1 MPQIS
6 RKRPENLKK
15 TFASLLS
22 YMGRHRF
29 LLLIV
34 AILVTI
40 SALGNLLGTYMLK
53 PLVNRYIVPGDMKG
67 LIFGV
72 AVTACIYGIGVLS
85 AYGYTQT
92 MVRAAQKIVYD
103 IRRDLF
109 AKMQQLP
116 LSYFDSHSHGDI
128 MSRFTN
134 DVDTV
139 SDALNNS
146 FAMVIQS
153 FFQIVGTLTLL
164 FLLNWRLSFLVVLG
178 YLAMFLYI
186 RFSSKK
192 SKYYFHHQQNYLGE
206 LNGYMEE
213 MIQGQK
219 VIKVFNHEE
228 ENLAAF
234 RQKNESLKQAGT
246 KAVAYSGTMI
256 PMVVSISYIN
266 YAVVAIL
273 GGIMAVYGMTD
284 VGSLASYLVFV
295 RQAAL
300 PINQFTQQSNFL
312 LAALAGAERIFDL
325 MEEPAETDEGKI
337 TLTAVKKDASG
348 NLQACS
354 EHTGLWAWEDP
365 SAHTLTPLL
374 GDVRFHHVDFGYS
387 PQKTILKDIS
397 LYAKPGQKIA
407 FVGSTGA
414 GKTTITN
421 LINRF
426 YDIEKGSITYDGID
440 IRNIAKDSL
449 RRSLGMVLQD
459 THLFSGTIADN
470 IRFGNLNAS
479 QEEIEAA
486 AKLANA
492 HSFIRRLPD
501 GYETWISGD
510 GKNLSQGQRQLL
522 AIARA
527 AVADPPV
534 LILDEAT
541 SSIDTRTEALI
552 EKGMNRLMEGR
563 TVFVI
568 AHRLSTV
575 RGADAILV
583 LEHGTVIER
592 GDHEELL
599 SQKGEYYQ
607 LYHGMSR
614 LS

>member
-72 AVTACIYGIGVLS
+72 AVTACIYGIGALS

-192 SKYYFHHQQNYLGE
+192 SKYYFHHQQKYLGE

-219 VIKVFNHEE
+219 VIKVFN
-228 ENLAAF
+228 L
-234 RQKNESLKQAGT
+234 SL
-246 KAVAYSGTMI
+246 I
-256 PMVVSISYIN
+256 HIS
-266 YAVVAIL
+266 
-273 GGIMAVYGMTD
+273 
-284 VGSLASYLVFV
+284 
-295 RQAAL
+295 
-300 PINQFTQQSNFL
+300 
-312 LAALAGAERIFDL
+312 
-325 MEEPAETDEGKI
+325 EP
-337 TLTAVKKDASG
+337 
-348 NLQACS
+348 
-354 EHTGLWAWEDP
+354 
-365 SAHTLTPLL
+365 
-374 GDVRFHHVDFGYS
+374 
-387 PQKTILKDIS
+387 
-397 LYAKPGQKIA
+397 
-407 FVGSTGA
+407 
-414 GKTTITN
+414 
-421 LINRF
+421 
-426 YDIEKGSITYDGID
+426 
-440 IRNIAKDSL
+440 
-449 RRSLGMVLQD
+449 
-459 THLFSGTIADN
+459 
-470 IRFGNLNAS
+470 
-479 QEEIEAA
+479 
-486 AKLANA
+486 
-492 HSFIRRLPD
+492 
-501 GYETWISGD
+501 
-510 GKNLSQGQRQLL
+510 
-522 AIARA
+522 
-527 AVADPPV
+527 
-534 LILDEAT
+534 
-541 SSIDTRTEALI
+541 TR
-552 EKGMNRLMEGR
+552 
-563 TVFVI
+563 
-568 AHRLSTV
+568 H
-575 RGADAILV
+575 
-583 LEHGTVIER
+583 
-592 GDHEELL
+592 
-599 SQKGEYYQ
+599 
-607 LYHGMSR
+607 
-614 LS
+614 